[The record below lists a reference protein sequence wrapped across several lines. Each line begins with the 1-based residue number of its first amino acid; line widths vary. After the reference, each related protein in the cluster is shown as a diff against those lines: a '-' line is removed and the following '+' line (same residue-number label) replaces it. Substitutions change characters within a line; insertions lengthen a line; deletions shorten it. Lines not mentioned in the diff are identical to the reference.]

1 MMTSSSKEG
10 KQIRISLIIPAYNE
24 ESYLPRLLDT
34 VSEARKRYRH
44 GPEAIEIIVVDN
56 ASSDATPA
64 IARDFGAL
72 VVREERH
79 IIAAVRNTGARAA
92 RGEFL
97 AFVDADSQIHPQT
110 FNVID
115 SRLSHK
121 QVMAGATGVH
131 LERWSLGIFITYVIM
146 VLMVWILRMDTG
158 VVFCRRADFEAM
170 GGYKE
175 DKRVAEDVQFLFD
188 LRRLGRERGQRL
200 VRATEA
206 KAIASTRKFDRHGEW
221 YHLDLIWRFFYGA
234 ITRQD
239 TLNEVADLYWYNR

>member
-1 MMTSSSKEG
+1 MSSSSEEG
-10 KQIRISLIIPAYNE
+10 KRIRISLIIPAYNE
-24 ESYLPRLLDT
+24 EDYLPRLLGT
-34 VSEARKRYRH
+34 VSEAQKRYRH
-44 GPEAIEIIVVDN
+44 GPEAVEVIVVDN
-56 ASSDATPA
+56 ASSDATPT
-64 IARDFGAL
+64 IAWDSGAL

-115 SRLSHK
+115 SRLNHK
-121 QVMAGATGVH
+121 KVMGGATGVQ
-131 LERWSLGIFITYVIM
+131 LERWSLGIFITYIIIVS
-146 VLMVWILRMDTG
+146 MVWILRMDTG

-188 LRRLGRERGQRL
+188 LRYLGREKGQRL

-221 YHLDLIWRFFYGA
+221 YHLNLIWRFIYGL
-234 ITRQD
+234 ITSQD
-239 TLNEVADLYWYNR
+239 TLDEIADRYWYNR

>member
-1 MMTSSSKEG
+1 MTISSSEEM

-24 ESYLPRLLDT
+24 ESYLPRLLGT
-34 VSEARKRYRH
+34 VSEARKQYRH
-44 GPEAIEIIVVDN
+44 GPEDIEVIVVDN
-56 ASSDATPA
+56 ASSDKTPT
-64 IARDFGAL
+64 IAKDFGAL

-92 RGEFL
+92 RGKFL
-97 AFVDADSQIHPQT
+97 AFVDADSRIHPQT

-121 QVMAGATGVH
+121 RVIAGTTGVQ
-131 LERWSLGIFITYVIM
+131 LERWSLGIFITYIII

-188 LRRLGRERGQRL
+188 LRHLGRARGQRL

-206 KAIASTRKFDRHGEW
+206 KAIASTRKFDHHGEW
-221 YHLDLIWRFFYGA
+221 YHLSLIWRFLFGV
-234 ITRQD
+234 ITGRD
-239 TLNEVADLYWYNR
+239 TLDEIADLYWYNR

>member
-1 MMTSSSKEG
+1 VASFSDKR

-24 ESYLPRLLDT
+24 EDYLPRLLRT
-34 VSEARKRYRH
+34 VSEARKRYRY
-44 GPEAIEIIVVDN
+44 GPEAVEVIVVDN
-56 ASSDATPA
+56 ISSDETPH
-64 IARDFGAL
+64 IANDFGAS

-92 RGEFL
+92 RGKFL
-97 AFVDADSQIHPQT
+97 AFVDADSRIHPQT
-110 FNVID
+110 FNIID

-121 QVMAGATGVH
+121 RVIAGTTGVQ
-131 LERWSLGIFITYVIM
+131 LERWSLGIFITYVII

-200 VRATEA
+200 VRATEV

-221 YHLDLIWRFFYGA
+221 YHLSLIWRFLYGV
-234 ITRQD
+234 ITRRD
-239 TLNEVADLYWYNR
+239 NLDEIADLYWYNR